1 MAVNAL
7 TFPSLYPVSKK
18 NTMKSIE
25 IEGKERRVGR
35 ERLCDLFE
43 NSILTRALR
52 RPADD
57 DDDDDDEDEDE
68 DDDGNEED
76 EKEDFKLFV
85 VRLILR
91 AKLRFSRVEWM
102 GIVV

>member
-7 TFPSLYPVSKK
+7 TFPSLYPVSKE

-57 DDDDDDEDEDE
+57 DDDDDEDED
-68 DDDGNEED
+68 EED

-91 AKLRFSRVEWM
+91 AKLRFSRVEWT